1 MAHNVV
7 GVHSL
12 SFSSRS
18 MRELFLL
25 LAVAVWVG
33 LFGRVVHASD
43 AEGERVDVLAAGNDQ
58 IVWLCERRVEGD
70 KSVLRLAYCRAADSE
85 DLAFRP
91 LRIPA
96 LSGEVVAAAARDENL
111 HVFFSDGTHMR
122 FVPPGEARPL
132 VAVSARGVEVTL
144 PGRAVPRLIVAD
156 ASTQVLYA
164 LVAGEVAVQLPERV
178 AVDDDSEGAVEV
190 GVGVGVEVEDG
201 VGSESESGL
210 GDDVP
215 VGGTKEEEAAVG
227 SLEVAVEAPFAFVRY
242 EGGSWVRDRWAVK
255 GLEDGADVVAVW
267 IRDGAIDLLTR
278 RGGVGAFEHSVS
290 ASREVEWS
298 ESVITEISSEGRS
311 VGSVGVVGAVGAG
324 WTLAGPVLVVR
335 EGKGN
340 AARLV
345 GYRKDDLG
353 WKALPPFVL
362 TKESRAA
369 LARVSSLALM
379 ESRAVVVDASSGA
392 VEAGSWS
399 VTTGE
404 ELDAMAPVIA
414 FAPTSSPAFGNR
426 LRYAVPFVIFA
437 AVLIYVFIT
446 RRDGGLFRVAVG
458 PTDQVAD
465 LQARFFALLLDL
477 AITFPVWGG
486 ILYFFMYDDL
496 AALSMFEQMR
506 NPTPALEMVL
516 PVISVVEALYGLVFE
531 IAMRAT
537 IGKRMMGLK
546 VVAEGGGRAKGGAIV
561 VRNLMRVLEFQFPAV
576 AVLVFLTPSRQRLG
590 DVLSRTL
597 VVQRVSILPE
607 VVKQNEG
614 EAEAKG

>member
-1 MAHNVV
+1 MEHNVV
-7 GVHSL
+7 GVYSL
-12 SFSSRS
+12 SFSSRL

-25 LAVAVWVG
+25 LTIGASLA
-33 LFGRVVHASD
+33 LFGRGAHASD

-70 KSVLRLAYCRAADSE
+70 KSILRLAYCRAADSE

-132 VAVSARGVEVTL
+132 IAISARGVEVTL

-178 AVDDDSEGAVEV
+178 AIDDDSEGAVEV
-190 GVGVGVEVEDG
+190 EVGVEDG
-201 VGSESESGL
+201 VGSESESRS

-215 VGGTKEEEAAVG
+215 VGGTKEEEAPVG
-227 SLEVAVEAPFAFVRY
+227 SHEVAVEAPFAFVRY
-242 EGGSWVRDRWAVK
+242 EGGAWVRDRWAVK

-267 IRDGAIDLLTR
+267 IRDGAIDLLSR
-278 RGGVGAFEHSVS
+278 SGVAGEFEHSTS
-290 ASREVEWS
+290 ASREAEWS
-298 ESVITEISSEGRS
+298 EPVSAGIPPEGR
-311 VGSVGVVGAVGAG
+311 AVGAG
-324 WTLAGPVLVVR
+324 WTSLGPVLVVR
-335 EGKGN
+335 DGQGG

-345 GYRKDDLG
+345 GYRKDDGG
-353 WKALPPFVL
+353 WTALPPFAL
-362 TKESRAA
+362 SKESRVT

-414 FAPTSSPAFGNR
+414 FAPTPSPAFGHR
-426 LRYAVPFVIFA
+426 LRYVVPFVIFA
-437 AVLIYVFIT
+437 AVLIYVFVT

-465 LQARFFALLLDL
+465 LQARLFALLLDL
-477 AITFPVWGG
+477 AITFPIWGG

-506 NPTPALEMVL
+506 NPTPAIELVL

-531 IAMRAT
+531 VAMRAT

-561 VRNLMRVLEFQFPAV
+561 LRNLMRVLEFQFPAV

-607 VVKQNEG
+607 VVEQNEG